1 VSLLVVGIVASAFPS
16 LFLFFS
22 VGEFILCLAYLGL
35 LRLGWKVQ
43 VYISRDCSHI
53 FEGDRPF
60 MLASNIVSYVSAYE
74 KKKILEASVF
84 KLCLSTKIK

>member
-1 VSLLVVGIVASAFPS
+1 
-16 LFLFFS
+16 
-22 VGEFILCLAYLGL
+22 
-35 LRLGWKVQ
+35 VQ

-60 MLASNIVSYVSAYE
+60 MLASKIVSYVSAYE